1 MEEDET
7 GSKGSLENIEKD
19 KKVGEGVAQ
28 EGTGSD
34 AEEKEASVVKEWP
47 SISAE
52 AVPLSDQELNKDLYE
67 QQEFYDQELNKDL
80 YEQQEFYDQ
89 ELNRKIKEKTALQ
102 EEYDT
107 LRVSAKETS
116 KLYYDVGERLYIAKV
131 ELNACVSSMKMARSR
146 GRLEGIIEGLVGCSV
161 AALLGWT
168 LYNSWQVVS
177 PARPVMIETVDEDV
191 PDASLTIIPTA
202 NDSVITSTKI
212 FYDTPLNEALGL
224 YLGMKKYDVPK
235 STQVT
240 IEVYQGKVRGVTFEK
255 SLHKHMADTLE
266 WQVKEMQKEGK
277 FIGIGAKNP
286 ERIVVEVKPSWRIE

>member
-7 GSKGSLENIEKD
+7 GSEGSLENIEKD

-52 AVPLSDQELNKDLYE
+52 AVPLS
-67 QQEFYDQELNKDL
+67 DQELNKDL

-286 ERIVVEVKPSWRIE
+286 ERIVVEVRPL